1 MSDTE
6 IVNPQVT
13 DSVTQHHTSLVL
25 QTRPLIKNHTQL
37 GPMFKI
43 VLTNLALTLLT
54 LGIYRFWGKT
64 RLRQYLWG
72 HVEVMGDRLE
82 YTGTGKELFLGFL
95 FVFIVILLPFFFAVG
110 VMQAV
115 FADDPGVLA
124 VFSVVQNIAILFL
137 IGAAIFRARR
147 YRLTRTHWRGIYG
160 NQTGSAVVYS
170 LLMMV
175 CVFLSAI
182 TLGLAWP
189 WCSVKLKNYE
199 MKHTWLGDQQP
210 EFMPQTKKLYG
221 PFLLAWL
228 FGMIYFVTISLVFFG
243 AVEPLFT
250 GDAQDA
256 GAIVIAMLA
265 FYLSMIPGVAIFL
278 WYRGKAY
285 NHFVSST
292 KFANHNV
299 TSTITGGGFVG
310 LTVGNMLIMLF
321 SLGLASPFV
330 YRRYLN
336 FVENRVGLSGDGD
349 FSDLMQ
355 SELGKPTRGEGLAD
369 AFDVGAI

>member
-1 MSDTE
+1 MSDID
-6 IVNPQVT
+6 IVSPQVT
-13 DSVTQHHTSLVL
+13 DAETTEHPSPVP
-25 QTRPLIKNHTQL
+25 QTRPLIRNHTEL

-43 VLTNLALTLLT
+43 VLTNLALTILT

-95 FVFIVILLPFFFAVG
+95 FVFIVILMPFFFVVG
-110 VMQAV
+110 FLQVT
-115 FADDPGVLA
+115 FADDPEILGVIETLQSI
-124 VFSVVQNIAILFL
+124 VILFF

-160 NQTGSAVVYS
+160 NQTGSAIVYGI
-170 LLMMV
+170 LVMA
-175 CVFLSAI
+175 CYFLTAL
-182 TLGLAWP
+182 TFGLAWP
-189 WCSVKLKNYE
+189 WCSVRLKKYE

-210 EFMPQTKKLYG
+210 NFAPETKKLYG
-221 PFLLAWL
+221 PFLIAWL
-228 FGMIYFVTISLVFFG
+228 LGILYFAAVGFGVFSVIESL
-243 AVEPLFT
+243 EPMDKESALL
-250 GDAQDA
+250 
-256 GAIVIAMLA
+256 IVGTVIA
-265 FYLSMIPGVAIFL
+265 FYLSIIPGAAIFL

-292 KFANHNV
+292 KFVNHNL
-299 TSTITGGGFVG
+299 TSAITGGGFAG

-336 FVENRVGLSGDGD
+336 FVEARVGLSGDGD

-369 AFDVGAI
+369 AFDVGAV

>member
-1 MSDTE
+1 MSLDITPE
-6 IVNPQVT
+6 QPIEL
-13 DSVTQHHTSLVL
+13 TSPVP
-25 QTRPLIKNHTQL
+25 QTRGLIKNHTEL

-43 VLTNLALTLLT
+43 VLTNLVLTILT

-95 FVFIVILLPFFFAVG
+95 FVFFVILLPFFFVVG
-110 VMQAV
+110 FLQN
-115 FADDPGVLA
+115 FYLDRPDVLA
-124 VFSVVQNIAILFL
+124 TIQFTQSILIVFL
-137 IGAAIFRARR
+137 IGIAIFRARR

-160 NQTGSAVVYS
+160 NQTGSAIGYS
-170 LLMMV
+170 LLMMG
-175 CVFLSAI
+175 CSFLSAM
-182 TLGLAWP
+182 TFGLAWP
-189 WCSVKLKNYE
+189 WCSVRLRKYE
-199 MKHTWLGDQQP
+199 MKHTWVGDQQP
-210 EFMPQTKKLYG
+210 EFTPQTKKLYG
-221 PFLLAWL
+221 PFIVAW
-228 FGMIYFVTISLVFFG
+228 FGTIVYFVAVVTIFG
-243 AVEPLFT
+243 ATAE
-250 GDAQDA
+250 
-256 GAIVIAMLA
+256 AMFATQPEDPSSILLLGLVG
-265 FYLSMIPGVAIFL
+265 YGLMIPGAAIFL

-285 NHFVSST
+285 SHFVSST
-292 KFANHNV
+292 KFVDHNF
-299 TSTITGGGFVG
+299 TSAITGVGFAG
-310 LTVGNMLIMLF
+310 LSVGNVLIMLF

>member
-1 MSDTE
+1 MSDTD

-13 DSVTQHHTSLVL
+13 DSVTDTHTSMVP

-43 VLTNLALTLLT
+43 VLTNLALTILT

-95 FVFIVILLPFFFAVG
+95 FVFIVILMPFFTVI
-110 VMQAV
+110 VVLQV
-115 FADDPGVLA
+115 TFADNQTVMGLVET
-124 VFSVVQNIAILFL
+124 VQTFVILFL

-160 NQTGSAVVYS
+160 NQTGSAMAYG
-170 LLMMV
+170 LMIV
-175 CVFLSAI
+175 GCYFLTAFS
-182 TLGLAWP
+182 LGLAWP
-189 WCSVKLKNYE
+189 WCSVKLKSYE

-210 EFMPQTKKLYG
+210 EFSPQTKKLYG
-221 PFLLAWL
+221 PFLIAWF
-228 FGMIYFVTISLVFFG
+228 FGLLYFAALIAGFFSLVNITGPEGVEEAAFILMLVFG
-243 AVEPLFT
+243 
-250 GDAQDA
+250 
-256 GAIVIAMLA
+256 
-265 FYLSMIPGVAIFL
+265 FYLGMIPGTAIFL

-292 KFANHNV
+292 KFINHDV
-299 TSTITGGGFVG
+299 TSAITGAGFMG

-321 SLGLASPFV
+321 SLGLAAPFV

-349 FSDLMQ
+349 FSILMQ
-355 SELGKPTRGEGLAD
+355 SEIGKPTRGEGLAD